1 MRARG
6 LKTYSHLAEARQRP
20 SEYEVATTRLH
31 HHVER
36 GLAIETPVAAWYTRH
51 QRGSRWRSAN
61 WGRFADPRETTYTKY
76 TRVQRAK
83 ESFCDGLFTSIDE
96 SSYDAALSPEAF
108 GLLACALPPLRFAL
122 HGFQMV
128 AAYIGSMAPEGRITI
143 AALLQGADELRR
155 IQRIAYRMAQLRRR
169 DGALGDDGRARFER
183 EDAWQPLRQV
193 VESLLVTWDWAEAF
207 VALNLCVKPALDEL
221 FMVELPALAKA
232 RGDYLLG
239 QICASLGEDCLW
251 QQQWTEALALVALE
265 EPENRGAAA
274 EWVSRWTPQA
284 ARALEPLGEML
295 ARAGGAE
302 VDVPA
307 VMRRATALARRV
319 ALLPSQGEG
328 AS

>member
-1 MRARG
+1 MRSRG

-36 GLAIETPVAAWYTRH
+36 GLAVDAPVAQWYTRH
-51 QRGSRWRSAN
+51 QRGSRWRAAN

-76 TRVQRAK
+76 TRLQRAK
-83 ESFCDGLFTSIDE
+83 ESFCDGLFASIDE
-96 SSYDAALSPEAF
+96 SDYDAALSPEAF
-108 GLLACALPPLRFAL
+108 ELLARALPPMRFAL

-128 AAYIGSMAPEGRITI
+128 AAYIGQMAPEGRITI

-169 DGALGDDGRARFER
+169 DGALGDDSRARFER

-207 VALNLCVKPALDEL
+207 VALNLCVKPAIDEL

-251 QQQWTEALALVALE
+251 QRQWTEALARIALE
-265 EPENRGAAA
+265 EEDNREPAREWAAT
-274 EWVSRWTPQA
+274 WTPRA
-284 ARALEPLGEML
+284 ARALEPLGAML
-295 ARAGGAE
+295 AGPGGGE

-307 VMRRATALARRV
+307 VVRRSTAPARRLD
-319 ALLPSQGEG
+319 LLPSGG